1 MVLPT
6 EDKTKVIRDF
16 GRHEK
21 DTGSAEVQAAVLTK
35 HINELTVHCQAN
47 PKDFSSKR
55 GLLNMVN
62 QRKDFLRYLEKTNE
76 DKYKQTISRLGL
88 RK

>member
-1 MVLPT
+1 MLSV
-6 EDKTKVIRDF
+6 KTK
-16 GRHEK
+16 EK
-21 DTGSAEVQAAVLTK
+21 TIEKFRAHDTDTGSAEVQAAVLTK